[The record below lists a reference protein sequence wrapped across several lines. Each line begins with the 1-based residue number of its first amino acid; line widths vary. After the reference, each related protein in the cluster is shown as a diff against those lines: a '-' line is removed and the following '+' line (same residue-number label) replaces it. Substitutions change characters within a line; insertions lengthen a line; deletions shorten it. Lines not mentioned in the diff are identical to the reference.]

1 MSRSLLILCAFGA
14 PLAAQQAPAVPVNLE
29 FAVTG
34 GDFLADSASGQ
45 YRILVFTGGS
55 DHIVS
60 EFHLQ
65 WVRDPSGEDSAT
77 VVSSVPINELNGVW
91 RAAGTPVIRR
101 TAARTTVL
109 IDVVDSHGAMSGRRH
124 CVVTPGAPSK
134 YTIRCDR

>member
-1 MSRSLLILCAFGA
+1 MIRILLFLCGFVL
-14 PLAAQQAPAVPVNLE
+14 PLAAQEAPVVPVDLE
-29 FAVTG
+29 FAVSG
-34 GDFLADSASGQ
+34 GAFQVDSMWGR
-45 YRILVFTGGS
+45 YRILVLSGGS

-65 WVRDPSGEDSAT
+65 WVRDPSGDDTAT

-91 RAAGTPVIRR
+91 RAAGAPVIRR
-101 TAARTTVL
+101 TGAGTTVL
-109 IDVVDSHGAMSGRRH
+109 IDVVDSHGAVQGWRH

>member
-1 MSRSLLILCAFGA
+1 MIRILLFLCGFAV
-14 PLAAQQAPAVPVNLE
+14 PLAAQEAPVVPVDLE

-34 GDFLADSASGQ
+34 GAFQVDSVWGR
-45 YRILVFTGGS
+45 YRILVLSGGS

-77 VVSSVPINELNGVW
+77 VVGSVPINELNGAW
-91 RAAGTPVIRR
+91 RAAAPVIRR
-101 TAARTTVL
+101 TAAGTTVV
-109 IDVVDSHGAMSGRRH
+109 IDVIDSHGAISGRRH
-124 CVVTPGAPSK
+124 CVVTPGALSK